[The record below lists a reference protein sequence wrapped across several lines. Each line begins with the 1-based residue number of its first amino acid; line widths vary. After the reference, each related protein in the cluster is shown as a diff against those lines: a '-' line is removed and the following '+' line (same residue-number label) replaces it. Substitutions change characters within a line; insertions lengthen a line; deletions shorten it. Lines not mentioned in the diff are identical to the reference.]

1 MTRNGEPQPTT
12 NAPNRADHPG
22 PGTAIDFPCPRVPD
36 EPARAR
42 LIGLYP
48 QRRPGLWMQRLKV
61 IGGVLD
67 ARQWRALARA
77 AGHFTPATPLH
88 LTTRQ
93 DVELHNLT
101 PDRVPAAQRM
111 LADSGLTGLG
121 ACGDTLRNITVCPCA
136 GALPGTVD
144 LLPAAWIVRRLLEA
158 QPAILALPRKFKI
171 SLSCGPTCGR
181 PWINDLGFVVRRQ
194 GGQTGFHLIG
204 AGSLGA
210 RPATGILL
218 ADWLAPGD
226 VLPTV
231 LAAVRLFAAEG
242 DRQHRSRAR
251 LRHVRLR
258 LGDEAFLAALR
269 RTVQA
274 VRAERPW
281 PELPL
286 PETQDAFAA
295 RRTLTFPNGDVPPAA
310 ADALA
315 DLADRDDVRVRI
327 ATCHQV
333 IAFGRSETQLLDAL
347 AALAPLAE
355 AAKPQPVVVACP
367 ATRWC
372 SRALADTN
380 GLADRVRRGLA
391 DRLPPGAVV
400 CISGCPNGCAH
411 SRVADIGV
419 TGALDRSAGTPA
431 EAYDLYVGG
440 GMGRSAELARR
451 VARKLS
457 AEQVP
462 AEIAGL
468 LAAGGPA
475 AGAAPPAR

>member
-1 MTRNGEPQPTT
+1 MARNGEPERTANPL
-12 NAPNRADHPG
+12 PADHPG
-22 PGTAIDFPCPRVPD
+22 AGATIEFPCSRVPD

-93 DVELHNLT
+93 DVELHDLT

-121 ACGDTLRNITVCPCA
+121 ACGDTLRNITVCPCS
-136 GALPGTVD
+136 GVLDGTVD
-144 LLPAAWIVRRLLEA
+144 LLPAATHVRRLLEA
-158 QPAILALPRKFKI
+158 EPGILALPRKFKI
-171 SLSCGPTCGR
+171 SFSCGPTCGR
-181 PWINDLGFVVRRQ
+181 PWINDLGFVVRRR
-194 GGQTGFHLIG
+194 GGRTGFRLIG

-210 RPATGILL
+210 SPATGIIL
-218 ADWLAPGD
+218 ADWLAPAD

-258 LGDEAFLAALR
+258 LGDGPFLAALR
-269 RTVQA
+269 RAVEA
-274 VRAERPW
+274 VRAQRDW
-281 PELPL
+281 PDLPL
-286 PETQDAFAA
+286 PETQDAFTA
-295 RRTLTFPNGDVPPAA
+295 RRALTFPNGDVPPAA

-327 ATCHQV
+327 APCHQV
-333 IAFGRSETQLLDAL
+333 IAFGRTEPQLRDAL

-355 AAKPQPVVVACP
+355 AAKPQPAVVACP

-380 GLADRVRRGLA
+380 RLADRVRSDLG
-391 DRLPPGAVV
+391 DRLPGGAVV

-431 EAYDLYVGG
+431 EAYDLFVGG
-440 GMGRSAELARR
+440 GMGRTAELARP
-451 VARKLS
+451 AGRKLS
-457 AEQVP
+457 AEQVR
-462 AEIAGL
+462 AEIAAL
-468 LAAGGPA
+468 LGPGGPTRA
-475 AGAAPPAR
+475 